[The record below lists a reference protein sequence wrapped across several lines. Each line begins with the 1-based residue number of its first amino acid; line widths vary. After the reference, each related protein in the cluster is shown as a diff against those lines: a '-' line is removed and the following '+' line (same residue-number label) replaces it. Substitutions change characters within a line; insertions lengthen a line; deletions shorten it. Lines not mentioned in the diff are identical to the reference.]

1 MDLLRRTVL
10 KGAGAASAL
19 ALLLAAGMLRPLAAH
34 AATWNKTAFA
44 ADTVEAAFAALGVAG
59 MDEHPDI
66 DLIVLE
72 HAENGAVVPVTVTSK
87 LPGTRSI
94 AIFVHENHTPLAAS
108 FECAERMV
116 AEIAVRLK
124 LADSSVVEAVV
135 GTSDRHYA
143 LRRQVNITISGCEH

>member
-19 ALLLAAGMLRPLAAH
+19 ALLLAAA
-34 AATWNKTAFA
+34 
-44 ADTVEAAFAALGVAG
+44 
-59 MDEHPDI
+59 
-66 DLIVLE
+66 
-72 HAENGAVVPVTVTSK
+72 
-87 LPGTRSI
+87 
-94 AIFVHENHTPLAAS
+94 
-108 FECAERMV
+108 FECAEGMV

-143 LRRQVNITISGCEH
+143 LRRQVNITMSGCEH